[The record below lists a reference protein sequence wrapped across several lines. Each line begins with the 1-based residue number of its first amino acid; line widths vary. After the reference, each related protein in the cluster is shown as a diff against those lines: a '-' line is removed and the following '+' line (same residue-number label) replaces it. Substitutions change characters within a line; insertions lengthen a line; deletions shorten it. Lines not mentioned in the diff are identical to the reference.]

1 MKSQIAHEVTELS
14 VLQCHASE
22 QRVELVEAWKE
33 CLTLAGTN
41 SKNKKKRTVTDL
53 IDSMVLLPCQV
64 SAVVDSIFFEEIAN
78 FVTRC
83 KEVIVTNMVVVTRR
97 ELGLTTMNSP
107 RVRD

>member
-1 MKSQIAHEVTELS
+1 MHRDWTKIPTYRIMMKSQIAHEVTELS

-41 SKNKKKRTVTDL
+41 SKNKEKRTVTDL

-64 SAVVDSIFFEEIAN
+64 SAVVDKIGRASCRERVCA
-78 FVTRC
+78 
-83 KEVIVTNMVVVTRR
+83 IV
-97 ELGLTTMNSP
+97 
-107 RVRD
+107 